1 MIHRKI
7 LVLLCVFCLC
17 VMALAAAVDAPRP
30 LLRFPDIH
38 GDTVAFVHAEDIW
51 TAPVTGGPAMR
62 LTDDEGED
70 RHPRFSPDGTL
81 IAYTSEAGG
90 NTDVWVMAADGSNPH
105 RVTFHPGTDEVIGWH
120 PTTNKVLFRS
130 NRLSWSRFDR
140 LFLISPDGSGL
151 EVLPLHEAGRGAF
164 SADGSKIV
172 YNRIA
177 REDRTW
183 KRYRGGMAQDLWL
196 YDFST
201 GVDRQL
207 TTDHATDRLPLWVG
221 DQLFFASDRDHTL
234 NLYTFNLESGA
245 IDPVTDH
252 VEWDARRPETD
263 GRRIV
268 YEQGGDLQLFDPS
281 TGENQR
287 LDISIAAPARET
299 RPYRRKVAEDITD
312 IAISPEGGR
321 ALISARGEIFTVPQE
336 HGATRNLSG
345 TPGAREKNAA
355 WSPNG
360 KLIAWVSDADGE
372 SDIWITGAG
381 GHGTPRRLTDLG
393 SGYRHTLR
401 WSPDSERIAFADQT
415 LSFFVLDV
423 DTKAVTPIDR
433 SEREPMDIALESK
446 PISDYA
452 WSPDGRYLAYSK
464 IGLDMVSRVWI
475 HDLETGEKHDVS
487 DGRFNDS
494 APVFTPDGRHLLF
507 ISNRHFKPTLGDFE
521 WEMVYKDLAG
531 IYALTLLADGEPL
544 LPLLSDE
551 IASSTPTVG
560 RASSKDDRAENGTV
574 EIDWDGL
581 RSRLEALPLPAGN
594 YRHLAAIEGKILYLN
609 GSDGDYNPFEF
620 RALGHQELGAFDLGD
635 REASTL
641 LKKVDAYRVAFDGKH
656 MVWRRGGQVGIK
668 KIAGPGPNFPQM
680 KPKKDSAKSLDLD
693 QLVVT
698 VDPRAEWAQVYDEA
712 WRLERDF
719 YYDPGMNG
727 LDWPAVGGHYRS
739 LVPRATCAQDM
750 RYILGELIGELST
763 SHTYASPGDRRL
775 KADRVNV
782 GMLGADFAADGD
794 LWKITRIFDV
804 ADWNREILPPLVGPG
819 IKAGE
824 GQYLIAV
831 NGEKVTTASEPFAW
845 FQGLAGVPTRLTLN
859 DRPTF
864 EGAWDITVKPLRS
877 ERRLRYQAWVEH
889 NRQVADE
896 ASGGKIGYL
905 HFPDTYL
912 GSAAEFPRQYYSQV
926 MKEGLIIDGRFN
938 GGGLDP
944 DIFLAR
950 LAKKPLSY
958 WTRRYS
964 ADQQTPWYVSRAHM
978 VCLTNRQA
986 GSGGDEL
993 PFEFR
998 EKGMGPVIGTRT
1010 WGGLVGISMFL
1021 SLMDGSGLTAPD
1033 YRIYTTDGRWT
1044 IENEGVTPDIEVE
1057 LDPAEMLKGHDAQL
1071 EKAIEVLMEKI
1082 TTEPVA
1088 APTHPPFPMEE

>member
-1 MIHRKI
+1 MIHRKAVVS
-7 LVLLCVFCLC
+7 LFVFGLCV
-17 VMALAAAVDAPRP
+17 VALVATADAPRP

-51 TAPVTGGPAMR
+51 TAPVTGGQALR

-70 RHPRFSPDGTL
+70 RHPRFSPDGTM
-81 IAYTSEAGG
+81 IAFTSEAGG
-90 NTDVWVMAADGSNPH
+90 NADVWVMAADGSNPH
-105 RVTFHPGTDEVIGWH
+105 RVTFHPGVDEVIGWH
-120 PTTNKVLFRS
+120 PIKNKVLFRS

-164 SADGSKIV
+164 SPDGQKIV

-183 KRYRGGMAQDLWL
+183 KRYHGGMAQDLWL

-201 GVDRQL
+201 GKDRRL
-207 TTDHATDRLPLWVG
+207 TAFEGTDRLPLWVG
-221 DQLFFASDRDHTL
+221 DQIYFASDREHTL
-234 NLYTFNLESGA
+234 NLFTFNLESGA
-245 IDPVTDH
+245 IDKVTNHDT
-252 VEWDARRPETD
+252 WDARRPETD

-268 YEQGGDLQLFDPS
+268 YEQGGDLQLFDPE
-281 TGENQR
+281 TGENRR
-287 LDISIAAPARET
+287 LDITIATPARET

-312 IAISPEGGR
+312 IAVSPKGGR
-321 ALISARGEIFTVPQE
+321 ALISARGEVFTVPQE
-336 HGATRNLSG
+336 HGATRNLSN
-345 TPGAREKNAA
+345 TPGARERNAV
-355 WSPNG
+355 WSPDG
-360 KLIAWVSDADGE
+360 RLIAWISDADGE
-372 SDIWITGAG
+372 SDIWITAAG
-381 GHGTPRRLTDLG
+381 GHGKPRRLTDLG
-393 SGYRHTLR
+393 PGYRHTLR
-401 WSPDSERIAFADQT
+401 WSPDSEKIAFADQT
-415 LSFFVLDV
+415 LSFFVLDIN
-423 DTKAVTPIDR
+423 TKTVKKIDR
-433 SEREPMDIALESK
+433 SEREPMDIALEKK
-446 PISDYA
+446 PISDFA
-452 WSPDGRYLAYSK
+452 WSPDGRYLTYSK
-464 IGLDMVSRVWI
+464 IGLDMVSRIWI

-487 DGRFNDS
+487 DGRFNDFG
-494 APVFTPDGRHLLF
+494 PVFSADGAHLLF

-531 IYALTLLADGEPL
+531 IYALTLTADGEPL

-551 IASSTPTVG
+551 IGSSTAKTHTKPTG
-560 RASSKDDRAENGTV
+560 NAQGDDVTV
-574 EIDWDGL
+574 QIDWAGL
-581 RSRLEALPLPAGN
+581 KSRLEALPLPAGN
-594 YRHLAAIEGKILYLN
+594 YRELAAIEGKILFLN

-620 RALGHQELGAFDLGD
+620 RALGHQELAAFDLED

-641 LKKVDAYRVAFDGKH
+641 LAKVDAYRIASDGKSL
-656 MVWRRGGQVGIK
+656 VWRRGHKVGIK
-668 KIAGPGPNFPQM
+668 KIGGPGPKFAQM
-680 KPKKDSAKSLDLD
+680 KPKKDSVESLDLD

-698 VDPRAEWAQVYDEA
+698 LDPRAEWTQVYDEA
-712 WRLERDF
+712 CRFERDF

-727 LDWPAVGGHYRS
+727 LDWPAVCAHYRP
-739 LVPRATCAQDM
+739 LVARATCTQDM
-750 RYILGELIGELST
+750 RSILGELIGELST

-775 KADRVNV
+775 KADRINV
-782 GMLGADFAADGD
+782 GMLGADFSAEGD
-794 LWKITRIFDV
+794 RWKITRIFDV
-804 ADWNREILPPLVGPG
+804 ADWNRGVMPPLAGPG
-819 IKAGE
+819 INARE
-824 GQYLIAV
+824 GLYLMAV
-831 NGEKVTTASEPFAW
+831 NGKTVTTASEPYAW
-845 FQGLAGVPTRLTLN
+845 FQGLAGVQTRLTLN
-859 DRPTF
+859 EKPSF
-864 EGAWDITVKPLRS
+864 EGAWDVTVTPLRS
-877 ERRLRYQAWVEH
+877 ERRLRYRAWVEH

-896 ASGGKIGYL
+896 ASGGAIGYL
-905 HFPDTYL
+905 HFPDTYM

-926 MKEGLIIDGRFN
+926 MKDGLIIDGRFN

-993 PFEFR
+993 PYEFR

-1010 WGGLVGISMFL
+1010 WGGLVGISMYL

-1057 LDPAEMLKGHDAQL
+1057 LDPAEMLEGHDAQL

-1082 TTEPVA
+1082 TAEPVA
-1088 APTHPPFPMEE
+1088 APTHPPFPKEN

>member
-1 MIHRKI
+1 MIHRKAI
-7 LVLLCVFCLC
+7 LSFLVCTLIVLASGV
-17 VMALAAAVDAPRP
+17 AADAPRP

-51 TAPVTGGPAMR
+51 TAPAAGGPALR

-70 RHPRFSPDGTL
+70 RHPRFSPDGSML
-81 IAYTSEAGG
+81 AYTSEAGG
-90 NTDVWVMAADGSNPH
+90 NVDVWVMHSDGSDP
-105 RVTFHPGTDEVIGWH
+105 RRLTFHPGNDEVIGWH

-164 SADGSKIV
+164 SPDGQKIV

-201 GVDRQL
+201 GADRQL
-207 TTDHATDRLPLWVG
+207 TTFEGTDRLPLWVG
-221 DQLFFASDRDHTL
+221 DQLYFASDREHTL
-234 NLYTFNLESGA
+234 NLFTYGLENGTIEKA
-245 IDPVTDH
+245 TDH
-252 VEWDARRPETD
+252 TIWDARRPETD

-281 TGENQR
+281 TGENRR
-287 LDISIAAPARET
+287 LDITIAAPARET
-299 RPYRRKVAEDITD
+299 RPYRREVAKDITD
-312 IAISPEGGR
+312 ISIAPEGGR
-321 ALISARGEIFTVPQE
+321 ALISARGEIFSVPQE
-336 HGATRNLSG
+336 HGATRNLSN
-345 TPGAREKNAA
+345 TPGAREKNAS
-355 WSPNG
+355 WSPDG
-360 KLIAWVSDADGE
+360 KMIAWVSDADGE
-372 SDIWITGAG
+372 SDIWITAAG
-381 GHGTPRRLTDLG
+381 GHGTARRLTDLG
-393 SGYRHTLR
+393 PGYRHTLR
-401 WSPDSERIAFADQT
+401 WSPDSEKIAFADQT
-415 LSFFVLDV
+415 LSFHILDI
-423 DTKAVTPIDR
+423 DSKAVTTIDR
-433 SEREPMDIALESK
+433 SEREPMDIGLEKK
-446 PISDYA
+446 PISDYS
-452 WSPDGRYLAYSK
+452 WSPDGRFLAYSK

-475 HDLETGEKHDVS
+475 HDLDTGESHDVS
-487 DGRFNDS
+487 DGRFNDFG
-494 APVFTPDGRHLLF
+494 PVFAPDGRHLLF
-507 ISNRHFKPTLGDFE
+507 ISNRHFRPTLGDFE

-531 IYALTLLADGEPL
+531 IYALTLQADDQAL

-551 IASSTPTVG
+551 VASVGADKIPSRTKNEKTESVTVG
-560 RASSKDDRAENGTV
+560 
-574 EIDWDGL
+574 IDWDGL
-581 RSRLEALPLPAGN
+581 AHRLEALPLEAGN
-594 YRHLAAIEGKILYLN
+594 YRHLSAIENKILYLN
-609 GSDGDYNPFEF
+609 GSDGDFNPFEF
-620 RALGHQELGAFDLGD
+620 RALAPQELAAFDLSD
-635 REASTL
+635 REESTL
-641 LKKVDAYRVAFDGKH
+641 VKKVDGYRVAADGRH
-656 MVWRRGGQVGIK
+656 LVWRRGAKTGIK
-668 KIAGPGPNFPQM
+668 KVGSSGPRFAAM
-680 KPKKDSAKSLDLD
+680 AEKKEKTDTLDLER
-693 QLVVT
+693 LVVT
-698 VDPRAEWAQVYDEA
+698 IDPRAEWAQVYDEA

-727 LDWPAVGGHYRS
+727 LDWPAVGQQYRA
-739 LVPRATCAQDM
+739 LVKRATCAQDM

-763 SHTYASPGDRRL
+763 SHTYASSGARRL

-782 GMLGADFAADGD
+782 GMLGADFSPDKD
-794 LWKITRIFDV
+794 HWKITKIYDV
-804 ADWNREILPPLVGPG
+804 ADWNREILPPLTRPG

-824 GQYLIAV
+824 GLYLMAV
-831 NGEKVTTASEPFAW
+831 NGDMVTTHQEPYAW

-859 DRPTF
+859 NSPSF

-889 NRQVADE
+889 NRKIADE
-896 ASGGKIGYL
+896 ASGGTIGYL

-926 MKEGLIIDGRFN
+926 MKNGLIIDGRFN

-1057 LDPAEMLKGHDAQL
+1057 LDPTEMLKGHDAQL
-1071 EKAIEVLMEKI
+1071 QKAIEVLMEKI
-1082 TTEPVA
+1082 KTEPVT
-1088 APTHPPFPMEE
+1088 APTHPPFPEGK